1 MVERPPHQLIL
12 YRKIKEG
19 IMEVRYTPNQNGIKA
34 FTTDE
39 LRKSFLIDS
48 LFQKN
53 KIPMVY
59 SDIDRSITGSVVP
72 VGKVLK
78 LTATKKEMAADYF
91 AERREVGIINIGEK
105 GIVRLDDKKYVMNHF
120 DALYIGR
127 GTKKIEFESNDSKKP
142 AKFYFV
148 SYPAHKQYPS
158 KHIKH
163 SDATPVKLG
172 SLADSNSR
180 TIHKYIHSEILQ
192 TCQLAMGLTILNE
205 GSVWNTMPAHTHQRR
220 SEVYMYFNLDPD
232 SFVVHILGEPRETK
246 HIIIRNEQAVLS
258 PIWSMHS
265 GCGTKN
271 YAFIWAMGGEN
282 QVYDDMDWIPMT
294 ELK

>member
-1 MVERPPHQLIL
+1 
-12 YRKIKEG
+12 
-19 IMEVRYTPNQNGIKA
+19 MEIRYSPDINGFKK

-39 LRKSFLIDS
+39 LRKSFLIET

-59 SDIDRSITGSVVP
+59 SDVDRSITGSAVP
-72 VGKVLK
+72 VGKSLK

-91 AERREVGIINIGEK
+91 AERREVGVINIGGK
-105 GIVRLDDKKYVMNHF
+105 GVILLDKKKYVMDNY

-127 GTKKIEFESNDSKKP
+127 GTKSIEFQSSDSKKP

-148 SYPAHKQYPS
+148 SYPAHKEYPL

-172 SLADSNSR
+172 SLGDSNSR
-180 TIHKYIHSEILQ
+180 TIYKYIHSEILQ
-192 TCQLAMGLTILNE
+192 TCQLAMGLTILDE

-220 SEVYMYFNLDPD
+220 SEVYMYFNLNPE
-232 SFVVHILGEPRETK
+232 SFVVHLLGEPEETR
-246 HIIIRNEQAVLS
+246 HIIMRNEQAVLS
-258 PIWSMHS
+258 TSWSMHS

-282 QVYDDMDWIPMT
+282 QVYDDMDWIPMKD
-294 ELK
+294 LK